1 MGTLQGQSRH
11 PLLRVTPRAGLATAG
26 VYLLLTAIAVAIL
39 FPFIWMILTS
49 VKSEGDV
56 IAFPP
61 HLLPRHWT
69 LVAYAQVWQRLPL
82 LTFFRN
88 TLIFAGGVTLISL
101 LFDSLTAYALARLEF
116 PGRTLVFVLILA
128 TLMIPAQVTMIP
140 VFVIVFHL
148 GWLNTFAGLIVPRA
162 TNAFGIFMLRQFF
175 LTVPRELDQ
184 AARIDGCG
192 ELRIYWRIILPLS
205 TSALATLAVFHFMYN
220 WNDLLWP
227 LVMTTSTEM
236 ETLTVGLATL
246 TGQHEYEYA
255 VLMAG
260 ATLAL
265 APLVLAFLS
274 IQRYFIQGIA
284 LTGVKE

>member
-1 MGTLQGQSRH
+1 MSTTRARARRTLR
-11 PLLRVTPRAGLATAG
+11 RATPGATIATGGL
-26 VYLLLTAIAVAIL
+26 YLLLVAIAIAVL

-49 VKSEGDV
+49 LKSEGDV

-69 LVAYAQVWQRLPL
+69 LAAYAQVWQRLPL

-88 TLIFAGGVTLISL
+88 TLLFAGGVTLISL
-101 LFDSLTAYALARLEF
+101 TFDSLTAYALARLEF

-148 GWLNTFAGLIVPRA
+148 GWLNTFAGLILPRA

>member
-1 MGTLQGQSRH
+1 MPRPGTLA
-11 PLLRVTPRAGLATAG
+11 LYV
-26 VYLLLTAIAVAIL
+26 LLTALAAAIL
-39 FPFIWMILTS
+39 FPFIWMVLTS
-49 VKSEGDV
+49 LKSESD
-56 IAFPP
+56 IASYPP
-61 HLLPRHWT
+61 RLLPRQVS
-69 LVAYAQVWQRLPL
+69 LLAYAQVWDRLPL

-88 TLIFAGGVTLISL
+88 TVVFAGGVTLVSL
-101 LFDSLTAYALARLEF
+101 VFDSLTAYALARLTF
-116 PGRTLVFVLILA
+116 PGRTVIFVLILA
-128 TLMIPAQVTMIP
+128 TLMIPVQVTIIP
-140 VFVIVFHL
+140 VFIIVYHL
-148 GWLNTFAGLIVPRA
+148 GWINTFAGLIIPRA

-192 ELRIYWRIILPLS
+192 MFGIYWRIILPLS
-205 TSALATLAVFHFMYN
+205 TSAMATLAVLHLMYN

-227 LVMTTSTEM
+227 LVMTTSTSM

-246 TGQHEYEYA
+246 TGQHQYEYA

-260 ATLAL
+260 ASIAV

-284 LTGVKE
+284 VTGLKE